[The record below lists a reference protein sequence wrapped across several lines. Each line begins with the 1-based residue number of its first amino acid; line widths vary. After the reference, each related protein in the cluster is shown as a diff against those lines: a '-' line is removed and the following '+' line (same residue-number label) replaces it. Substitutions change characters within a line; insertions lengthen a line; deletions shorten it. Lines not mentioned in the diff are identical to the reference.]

1 MRPVALILLS
11 SVTAFATDPRGVKAR
26 PGPADYPAHENA
38 NELTVAAAVLSPD
51 QAKSLFATDL
61 RDYTVIEV
69 GLYPAA
75 GQTIDVASVDFAL
88 RVGAQGDIVRAANPR
103 AIAASNQ
110 RKNTPPPSRGSDIT
124 LYPTATIGY
133 ESGDVYDPATGTRR
147 RAGGVYTGA
156 GVGVGVGG
164 AGAPPQAPRPG
175 STDRDR
181 EVMQQELLDK
191 ALPDGPVTA
200 PVAGYLYFRLPAKA
214 KNSALELQY
223 YAASHKIRVP
233 LEPAKVK

>member
-1 MRPVALILLS
+1 VKTLALTLLCTTVAL
-11 SVTAFATDPRGVKAR
+11 ATDPRGVKPR
-26 PGPADYPAHENA
+26 PGPADYPAHENS
-38 NELTVAAAVLSPD
+38 NQLTLAAAVLSAD
-51 QAKSLFATDL
+51 QVKSLFATDL
-61 RDYTVIEV
+61 REYTVIEV
-69 GLYPAA
+69 GLYPAS
-75 GQTIDVASVDFAL
+75 GQTIDVTSVDFAM
-88 RVGAQGDIVRAANPR
+88 RIGAQGDIVRAANPH

-110 RKNTPPPSRGSDIT
+110 RKNRPSPSRGSDVT

-133 ESGDVYDPATGTRR
+133 ESGDVYDPVTGGRR
-147 RAGGVYTGA
+147 RASSVYTGA

-200 PVAGYLYFRLPAKA
+200 PVAGYLYFRLPPKA

-223 YAASHKIRVP
+223 YAGSHKVRVP
-233 LEPAKVK
+233 LEPPKIK